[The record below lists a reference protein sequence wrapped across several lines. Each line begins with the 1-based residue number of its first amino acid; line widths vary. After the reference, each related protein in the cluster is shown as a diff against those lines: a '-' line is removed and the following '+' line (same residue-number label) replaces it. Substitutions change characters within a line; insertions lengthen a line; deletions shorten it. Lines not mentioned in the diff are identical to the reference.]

1 MTNDKLNE
9 QLRDFLL
16 ERFPLVR
23 KRGLNFDDNLLE
35 GGVLDSLGILDLV
48 AFIEREFQVV
58 LSDEELLPE
67 NFESISHITAFIRNK
82 VPAAGGQQA

>member
-1 MTNDKLNE
+1 MTSDELNE

-16 ERFPLVR
+16 DRFPLVR
-23 KRGLNFDDNLLE
+23 KRGLNFEDNLLE

-48 AFIEREFQVV
+48 AFIEKKFDVV
-58 LSDEELLPE
+58 LSDDELLPE
-67 NFESISHITAFIRNK
+67 NFESIRHISTFIRNK